1 MSSVPRWAIIGIFLI
16 LVVQSLI
23 WSSDFLIP
31 ITAAILGYLTVSPIR
46 RRLYRWG
53 IPSALTAFCITFGV
67 LVLFLYGALRFAEP
81 LADMTDSLPRMVE
94 EFSEGLSNSGGETV
108 KKINEAVDAAEKV
121 LEGDDE
127 KPALEVKVV
136 EDTNFLT
143 SLIKS
148 APQILGQAIFALV
161 LLFFLISSGDL
172 YMLKIVQAASS
183 FDDKRK
189 AVKIVQTLEK
199 KLGHYLG
206 SITLINLGLGVA
218 IGLAMW
224 LLGMSTPILFG
235 LLAFALNFIPF
246 LGAVA
251 GASIAGLVAFNEF
264 NQIWEAAVVFAVY
277 MALTSIEG
285 QFVTPKLL
293 SNRLKLNTPIVFL
306 AVAFFAWIWSVIG
319 MIVAVPILIVVKIV
333 FDEFEGTQK
342 VGAFL
347 GDA

>member
-1 MSSVPRWAIIGIFLI
+1 MNNVPGWAIIGIFLI
-16 LVVQSLI
+16 LLVQTLL

-31 ITAAILGYLTVSPIR
+31 ITAAVLGYLTVSPVR

-53 IPSALTAFCITFGV
+53 IPSGVTAFFITFGV
-67 LVLFLYGALRFAEP
+67 LVAVLYGALRFAEP
-81 LADMTDSLPRMVE
+81 LADMTDNLPRLVQQ
-94 EFSEGLSNSGGETV
+94 FSESLSDGGGETV

-121 LEGDDE
+121 LDGDEED
-127 KPALEVKVV
+127 PTLEVKVV
-136 EDTNFLT
+136 EDANFIS
-143 SLIKS
+143 SLVKS
-148 APQILGQAIFALV
+148 APQIVGQAIFALI

-172 YMLKIVQAASS
+172 YMLKVVQAASS
-183 FDDKRK
+183 FDDKRR
-189 AVKIVQTLEK
+189 AVKMVQTLER

-206 SITLINLGLGVA
+206 SITLINLGLGIS

-224 LLGMSTPILFG
+224 FLGLSTPILFG
-235 LLAFALNFIPF
+235 LLAFGLNFIPF

-251 GASIAGLVAFNEF
+251 GATIAGLVAFNEF

-277 MALTSIEG
+277 MTLTSVEG

-293 SNRLKLNTPIVFL
+293 SNRLKLNTPIVFI

-333 FDEFEGTQK
+333 FDEFECTK
-342 VGAFL
+342 KIGAFL